1 MPTAITIGNFDG
13 VHLAHQHLVA
23 RARELA
29 THNGKSNGTVHV
41 LAFDPHP
48 ASVLR
53 ANAPARLTTWP
64 TRERLLIEAGA
75 DHVHRLEPTEALLA
89 LDPAAF
95 VETRLL
101 PLKPDHIVEGHDF
114 RFGRKRAGD
123 NGVLAALGQHHRFT
137 VHTIDPVTATLDDH
151 TAPHASST
159 LTRFLLTHG
168 RARDAAH
175 VLGRPH
181 RVEGEVTQGDRLGR
195 TIGFPTA
202 NITPETMPP
211 AEGVYAGTATLPTGA
226 THNAAI
232 NVGTRPTVNGTTL
245 RVEAHLLDASTEPGK
260 PNLPGL
266 PEYGFRIALDLTA
279 RVRDQ
284 VRFESLDHL
293 RAQLDRDMRTVRD
306 RLQTA
311 SHTA

>member
-1 MPTAITIGNFDG
+1 MPTAVTIGNFDG
-13 VHLAHQHLVA
+13 VHLAHQHLIA
-23 RARELA
+23 RARDLA
-29 THNGKSNGTVHV
+29 GESGAVHV

-53 ANAPARLTTWP
+53 GRAPARLTTWP
-64 TRERLLIEAGA
+64 TRERLLKEAGA
-75 DHVHRLEPTEALLA
+75 DHAHRLEPTEALLA

-101 PLKPDHIVEGHDF
+101 PLAPDHIVEGPDF

-123 NGVLAALGQHHRFT
+123 NGVLAALGEHHNFK
-137 VHTIDPVTATLDDH
+137 VHPIEPITATLDDH
-151 TAPHASST
+151 TTPKASST
-159 LTRFLLTHG
+159 LTRWLLAHG
-168 RARDAAH
+168 RVRDAAH

-181 RVEGEVTQGDRLGR
+181 RIEGQVTQGDRLGR

-202 NITPETMPP
+202 NIDPETMPP
-211 AEGVYAGTATLPTGA
+211 AEGVYAGIATLPNGTTA
-226 THNAAI
+226 HAAI
-232 NVGTRPTVNGTTL
+232 NIGARPTVNGTTF
-245 RVEAHLLDASTEPGK
+245 RVEAHLLDTQADPAT
-260 PNLPGL
+260 NTLPGL
-266 PEYGFRIALDLTA
+266 PEYNWRITLDLIA

-293 RAQLDRDMRTVRD
+293 RAQITRDTRTVHE
-306 RLQTA
+306 RLTTA

>member
-1 MPTAITIGNFDG
+1 MPTAVTIGNFDG
-13 VHLAHQHLVA
+13 VHLAHQHLIAQA
-23 RARELA
+23 RDLA
-29 THNGKSNGTVHV
+29 GSNGTVHT

-48 ASVLR
+48 ASTLR
-53 ANAPARLTTWP
+53 QHAPARLTTWH
-64 TRERLLIEAGA
+64 TREQLLIEAGA

-101 PLKPDHIVEGHDF
+101 PLEPDHIVEGHDF

-123 NGVLAALGQHHRFT
+123 LGVLTALGKHHGFA
-137 VHTIDPVTATLDDH
+137 VHPIEAVTATLDDH
-151 TAPHASST
+151 TAPKASST
-159 LTRFLLTHG
+159 LTRWLLSHG
-168 RARDAAH
+168 RVRDAAH

-181 RVEGEVTQGDRLGR
+181 RIEGQVTQGDRLGR

-226 THNAAI
+226 THQAAI

-245 RVEAHLLDASTEPGK
+245 RVEAHLLDAPTEADSPS
-260 PNLPGL
+260 LQGL
-266 PEYGFRIALDLTA
+266 PEYNWRIALDLTA

-306 RLQTA
+306 RLAAAQG
-311 SHTA
+311 SPS

>member
-13 VHLAHQHLVA
+13 VHLAHQQLVA
-23 RARELA
+23 HARALA
-29 THNGKSNGTVHV
+29 TNNNQSPGTVHV

-64 TRERLLIEAGA
+64 TRERLLKQAGA
-75 DHVHRLEPTEALLA
+75 DRVHRLDPTEALLA

-101 PLKPDHIVEGHDF
+101 PLRPDHIVEGPDF

-123 NGVLAALGQHHRFT
+123 NGVLAALGEHHGFI
-137 VHTIDPVTATLDDH
+137 VHAIQPVTATLDDH
-151 TAPHASST
+151 TTPVASST
-159 LTRFLLTHG
+159 LTRFLLAHG
-168 RARDAAH
+168 RVRDAAR

-181 RVEGEVTQGDRLGR
+181 RIEGQVIQGDRLGR

-202 NITPETMPP
+202 NISPETMTP
-211 AEGVYAGTATLPTGA
+211 AEGVYAGIATLPNGA
-226 THNAAI
+226 TARAAI
-232 NVGTRPTVNGTTL
+232 NVGARPTVNGTTL
-245 RVEAHLLDASTEPGK
+245 RVEAHLLDTPADPAT
-260 PNLPGL
+260 NAIPGL
-266 PEYGFRIALDLTA
+266 PEYNWRINLDLVA

-284 VRFESLDHL
+284 VRFESLDLL
-293 RAQLDRDMRTVRD
+293 RAQINRDTRTVRQ
-306 RLQTA
+306 RLQTVSPSA
-311 SHTA
+311 